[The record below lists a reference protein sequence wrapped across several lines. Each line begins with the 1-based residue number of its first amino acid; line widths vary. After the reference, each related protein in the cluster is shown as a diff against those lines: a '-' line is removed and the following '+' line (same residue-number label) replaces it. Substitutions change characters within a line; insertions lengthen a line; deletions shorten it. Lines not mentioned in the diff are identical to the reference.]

1 MKKKITSTFIVT
13 ISISIVLAIWFVMSY
28 VFKVKTIY
36 VPTPGATFSRLID
49 LAQTKM
55 FWLDILYS
63 FKRVFIG
70 FGLSL
75 IVAYPLMLVSLLN
88 KNVKQ
93 VVFNLVEFFRYLPIP
108 VFIPL
113 TILWFGIGD
122 IGKIF
127 IIFLGTFAQMVPMFY
142 DSANLLNN
150 KFPAFAAALKWEKKD
165 HIKKIIIPG
174 SAPLIMD
181 NARLCFG
188 WAWTYLIIA
197 ELLGAENG
205 MGYAIIRAQRYLA
218 TDKIFAYIITIGLIG
233 VLIDRTIYYFKN
245 KLFKWQEFVFVRHF
259 LTAFHIVPQI
269 DVLVAKMFSLFYL
282 LQYHPCAQR

>member
-1 MKKKITSTFIVT
+1 MKKKVSSTLIVLL
-13 ISISIVLAIWFVMSY
+13 SISIVLTVWILVSY

-36 VPTPGATFSRLID
+36 VATPLDTFSTLNDLI
-49 LAQTKM
+49 QTES
-55 FWLDILYS
+55 FWLDVLYS

-70 FGLSL
+70 FGLSF
-75 IVAYPLMLVSLLN
+75 IVAYPLMLISLIN

-122 IGKIF
+122 TGKIF

-142 DSANLLNN
+142 DSATLLND
-150 KFPAFAAALKWEKKD
+150 KYPAFSAALKWRKID

-181 NARLCFG
+181 NSRLCFG

-218 TDKIFAYIITIGLIG
+218 TDKIFAYIITIGIIG
-233 VLIDRTIYYFKN
+233 VLIDRSIYIIKN
-245 KLFKWQEFVFVRHF
+245 KLFKWQ
-259 LTAFHIVPQI
+259 L
-269 DVLVAKMFSLFYL
+269 
-282 LQYHPCAQR
+282 

>member
-1 MKKKITSTFIVT
+1 
-13 ISISIVLAIWFVMSY
+13 
-28 VFKVKTIY
+28 
-36 VPTPGATFSRLID
+36 
-49 LAQTKM
+49 M

-63 FKRVFIG
+63 FKRVLIG
-70 FGLSL
+70 FGLSF

-88 KNVKQ
+88 KNVKK

-122 IGKIF
+122 FGKIF
-127 IIFLGTFAQMVPMFY
+127 IIFLGTFAQMIPMFY

-150 KFPAFAAALKWEKKD
+150 KFPAFTAALKWKKTD

-233 VLIDRTIYYFKN
+233 VLIDRSIYFFKN
-245 KLFKWQEFVFVRHF
+245 KLENISNYYNSFLRYLDISYNEITLNLFLPYCKELYINNTNLNEINLSYFPEMKILDCSNNNLAIINGFNNKLQE
-259 LTAFHIVPQI
+259 LDISNNKINYP
-269 DVLVAKMFSLFYL
+269 L
-282 LQYHPCAQR
+282 LKFNF

>member
-1 MKKKITSTFIVT
+1 MKKKVSSTLIVL
-13 ISISIVLAIWFVMSY
+13 ISISIVLTVWIIVSY

-36 VPTPGATFSRLID
+36 VATPLDTFSTLNDLI
-49 LAQTKM
+49 QTES
-55 FWLDILYS
+55 FWLDVLYS

-70 FGLSL
+70 FGLSF
-75 IVAYPLMLVSLLN
+75 IIAYPLMLISLIN
-88 KNVKQ
+88 RNVKQ

-142 DSANLLNN
+142 DSATLLNN
-150 KFPAFAAALKWEKKD
+150 KYPAFSAALKWRKTD
-165 HIKKIIIPG
+165 HIKKVIIPG

-181 NARLCFG
+181 NSRLCFG

-218 TDKIFAYIITIGLIG
+218 TDKIFAYIITIGIIG
-233 VLIDRTIYYFKN
+233 VLIDRSIYMIKN
-245 KLFKWQEFVFVRHF
+245 KLFKWQ
-259 LTAFHIVPQI
+259 L
-269 DVLVAKMFSLFYL
+269 
-282 LQYHPCAQR
+282 

>member
-1 MKKKITSTFIVT
+1 MKKRISSTITII
-13 ISISIVLAIWFVMSY
+13 ISISIVLTIWFVISY
-28 VFKVKTIY
+28 IVKIRTLY
-36 VPTPGATFSRLID
+36 LPTPIATFSRLID
-49 LAQTKM
+49 LSQTEM

-63 FKRVFIG
+63 FKRVLIG
-70 FGLSL
+70 FGLSF

-88 KNVKQ
+88 KNVKK

-122 IGKIF
+122 FGKIF

-150 KFPAFAAALKWEKKD
+150 KFPAFTAALKWKKTD

-218 TDKIFAYIITIGLIG
+218 TDKIFAYIIAIGFIG
-233 VLIDRTIYYFKN
+233 VLIDRSIYFFKN
-245 KLFKWQEFVFVRHF
+245 KLFKWQ
-259 LTAFHIVPQI
+259 L
-269 DVLVAKMFSLFYL
+269 
-282 LQYHPCAQR
+282 